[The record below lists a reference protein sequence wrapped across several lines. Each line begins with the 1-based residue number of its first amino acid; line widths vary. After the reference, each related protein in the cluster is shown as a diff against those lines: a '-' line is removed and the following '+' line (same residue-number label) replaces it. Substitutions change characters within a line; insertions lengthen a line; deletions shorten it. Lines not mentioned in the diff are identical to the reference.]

1 MTISRPPSRRPTT
14 TLQTAM
20 PWTLVRLPKGIVNIE
35 FQTETYHHFSA
46 LIFETDADLEQ
57 GLYQLI
63 GNSYI
68 RVLVVHLGE
77 ADALERLAKMRPSPN
92 YYVAYGT
99 TDTMTNVYK

>member
-1 MTISRPPSRRPTT
+1 M
-14 TLQTAM
+14 
-20 PWTLVRLPKGIVNIE
+20 
-35 FQTETYHHFSA
+35 
-46 LIFETDADLEQ
+46 EQ

-77 ADALERLAKMRPSPN
+77 TDALERLAKMRPSPN

-99 TDTMTNVYK
+99 AETMTNVYK

>member
-1 MTISRPPSRRPTT
+1 
-14 TLQTAM
+14 M
-20 PWTLVRLPKGIVNIE
+20 PWTPVSLPKITFSDVVK
-35 FQTETYHHFSA
+35 TYDHFSA

-99 TDTMTNVYK
+99 TETMTNVYK

>member
-1 MTISRPPSRRPTT
+1 MQVQLSIHSHS
-14 TLQTAM
+14 L
-20 PWTLVRLPKGIVNIE
+20 
-35 FQTETYHHFSA
+35 A

-68 RVLVVHLGE
+68 RVLVVHLEE

-99 TDTMTNVYK
+99 TATMTNVYK

>member
-1 MTISRPPSRRPTT
+1 MTTSP
-14 TLQTAM
+14 TAM
-20 PWTLVRLPKGIVNIE
+20 PWTPVGTLREVASPTQHIHSHSL
-35 FQTETYHHFSA
+35 A

-68 RVLVVHLGE
+68 RVLVVHLEE

-99 TDTMTNVYK
+99 TATMTNVYK

>member
-1 MTISRPPSRRPTT
+1 MTSLLLSSP
-14 TLQTAM
+14 
-20 PWTLVRLPKGIVNIE
+20 
-35 FQTETYHHFSA
+35 SA
-46 LIFETDADLEQ
+46 LIFETEADLEQ

-77 ADALERLAKMRPSPN
+77 ADALDRLAKMRPSPN

-99 TDTMTNVYK
+99 TNTMMDVYKYSHNCKPNIQIQK